1 MSTLEERL
9 AEVEA
14 AGGDYRITRETRP
27 EGVFLGVDICPAGA
41 LDSPSAKLHSYATAT
56 GPDGLADAIGSALA
70 DLRGRFDPLGAEL
83 SGDGSA

>member
-1 MSTLEERL
+1 MATIEERL

-14 AGGDYRITRETRP
+14 AGGDYRITRETRV
-27 EGVFLGVDICPAGA
+27 EGAVLSVDICPAGA
-41 LDSPSAKLHSYATAT
+41 LNSPSVKLHSFASAS

-70 DLRGRFDPLGAEL
+70 DLRERFDPLGAEL

>member
-1 MSTLEERL
+1 MATIEEWL

-14 AGGDYRITRETRP
+14 AGGDYRITRETRV
-27 EGVFLGVDICPAGA
+27 EGTVLSVDICPAGA
-41 LDSPSAKLHSYATAT
+41 LNSPSVKLHSFASAS

-70 DLRGRFDPLGAEL
+70 DLRERFDPLGAEL